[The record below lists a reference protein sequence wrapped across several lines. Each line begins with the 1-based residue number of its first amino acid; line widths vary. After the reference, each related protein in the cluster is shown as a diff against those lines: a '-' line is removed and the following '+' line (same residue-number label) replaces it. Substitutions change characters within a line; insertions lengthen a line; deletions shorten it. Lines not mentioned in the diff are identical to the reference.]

1 MDRVERVGFW
11 NRHIEGW
18 QSSGQSQRAYCEREA
33 IALSSLRWWLRKRR
47 AADRPDTMRFVPVEV
62 GAAPAAC
69 EGPIEVVLLSGRRLR
84 LSAPRNETELARLVR
99 LLEVLPC

>member
-1 MDRVERVGFW
+1 MDRAERVDIW

-18 QSSGQSQRAYCEREA
+18 QSSGLSQRAYCEREA

-47 AADRPDTMRFVPVEV
+47 AADRADPMSFVPVEV
-62 GAAPAAC
+62 GAAPGAC

-84 LSAPRNETELARLVR
+84 LAPPRSETELARLVR